1 MFAPEHFM
9 WSSSN
14 QDNQLYM
21 IPQDLIQ
28 QDIVKVV

>member
-9 WSSSN
+9 LSSSN

-21 IPQDLIQ
+21 IPQDLYNRILL
-28 QDIVKVV
+28 K